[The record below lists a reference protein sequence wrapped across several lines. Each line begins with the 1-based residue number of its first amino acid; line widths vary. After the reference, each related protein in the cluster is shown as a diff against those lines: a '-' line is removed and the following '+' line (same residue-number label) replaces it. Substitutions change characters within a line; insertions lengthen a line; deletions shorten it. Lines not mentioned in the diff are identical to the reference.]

1 MKIEGTQKIDAP
13 RDRIFAALVDPAIL
27 QKCIPGCEQM
37 EKTGDNQYKA
47 KLTAGVGPV
56 KGVFTATISL
66 QEIVAPEH
74 YKLVVEGK
82 GQPGFVKGSG
92 ELNLKDADGAT
103 EIQYTGDVNI
113 GGLIASVGQ
122 RMIQATANMLTAR
135 FFKSLEAETAA
146 HAQRP
151 DRKRLPAG
159 ETCSRPSSLLH
170 SHPASPFSALPG
182 RSGSPAILH
191 HEKPASTCLLDRQL
205 PGAAAPCSICRLSS
219 AGPAARALTLYRVLP
234 PDL

>member
-1 MKIEGTQKIDAP
+1 VVLRALCGERFCLKIEGTQKIDAP

-92 ELNLKDADGAT
+92 ELNLKDANGAT
-103 EIQYTGDVNI
+103 EIQYTGDVNV

-122 RMIQATANMLTAR
+122 RMIQATANMLAAR
-135 FFKSLEAETAA
+135 FFKSLENETAA
-146 HAQRP
+146 
-151 DRKRLPAG
+151 
-159 ETCSRPSSLLH
+159 SN
-170 SHPASPFSALPG
+170 PAS
-182 RSGSPAILH
+182 
-191 HEKPASTCLLDRQL
+191 ST
-205 PGAAAPCSICRLSS
+205 GI
-219 AGPAARALTLYRVLP
+219 
-234 PDL
+234 